1 MKKYIIYHDKC
12 PDGLT
17 AAALFKTHAYKYN
30 YEDIHNY
37 EFIPGNYNM
46 TLDDLAAKFEQYR
59 ENLIKLTEASKN
71 GQNTT
76 QIEKEI
82 IDYLEELRDNNCV
95 IDGIADKN
103 IEKIK
108 IIEED

>member
-1 MKKYIIYHDKC
+1 MITVYPPGIPIISY
-12 PDGLT
+12 G
-17 AAALFKTHAYKYN
+17 
-30 YEDIHNY
+30 E
-37 EFIPGNYNM
+37 
-46 TLDDLAAKFEQYR
+46 R
-59 ENLIKLTEASKN
+59 
-71 GQNTT
+71 
-76 QIEKEI
+76 IEKEI

>member
-1 MKKYIIYHDKC
+1 MLHKDFFEIPKQVIDPRTAYFSGKKSVYLRDSIGKISGEMITVYPPGIPIISY
-12 PDGLT
+12 G
-17 AAALFKTHAYKYN
+17 
-30 YEDIHNY
+30 E
-37 EFIPGNYNM
+37 
-46 TLDDLAAKFEQYR
+46 R
-59 ENLIKLTEASKN
+59 
-71 GQNTT
+71 
-76 QIEKEI
+76 IEKEI